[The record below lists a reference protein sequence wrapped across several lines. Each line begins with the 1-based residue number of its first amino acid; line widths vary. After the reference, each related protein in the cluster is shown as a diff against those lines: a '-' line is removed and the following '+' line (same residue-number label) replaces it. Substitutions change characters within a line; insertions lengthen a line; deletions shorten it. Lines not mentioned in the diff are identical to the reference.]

1 MEREEVEAMWERIK
15 ALEENQ
21 LKFCKVTAYESILS
35 VYNLAVMLM
44 PLRNVKSYEKYM
56 EPKREQAERDILNAK
71 SVDEVIGLLR
81 GFNYDCI
88 SFVNSMR

>member
-1 MEREEVEAMWERIK
+1 MEREEIEAMWERIT

-21 LKFCKVTAYESILS
+21 LKFCKVAAYESVLS

-44 PLRNVKSYEKYM
+44 PPRNVQSYVKYM
-56 EPKREQAERDILNAK
+56 KPKHEQAEENILNAK
-71 SVDEVIGLLR
+71 SIDEVIGLLR

-88 SFVNSMR
+88 SFVNSMV